1 MEQLIDEFMESEKKG
16 FYEYTLRSRYLQ
28 DFSPIIDPDLI
39 SQDDV
44 VGYMRDHV
52 QKIIRTNKDATPAL
66 DQWLSGEVVENME
79 LNDNKMK
86 LRLEYLT
93 LLAERMW
100 LQTIHT
106 SMM

>member
-1 MEQLIDEFMESEKKG
+1 MDNEKKG

-28 DFSPIIDPDLI
+28 DFSPIVDPDLI
-39 SQDDV
+39 PQNDV
-44 VGYMRDHV
+44 VEYMRDHI
-52 QKIIRTNKDATPAL
+52 QKVIRVKKDETPSL
-66 DQWLSGEVVENME
+66 DQWLSGEVVNNME

-100 LQTIHT
+100 L
-106 SMM
+106 